1 MAERLTLQE
10 RAQLAAQYEVW
21 QSVVRVQRWWRTIHG
36 PRAQVDPKTIK
47 NCHSKLM
54 TTGSVADVR
63 RRGGPSTSRAQETV
77 HAVQE
82 MFERSPRKST
92 RQAAQESGL
101 SRYTVVISFEWQFL
115 IVFGSTWARG
125 P

>member
-1 MAERLTLQE
+1 MPSWRHGTKFGDLSFEFKDGGGPFTDHVPKWTRK
-10 RAQLAAQYEVW
+10 
-21 QSVVRVQRWWRTIHG
+21 QSRTAT
-36 PRAQVDPKTIK
+36 R
-47 NCHSKLM
+47 SS
-54 TTGSVADVR
+54 SVADVR
-63 RRGGPSTSRAQETV
+63 RRGRPSTSRAQETV

-92 RQAAQESGL
+92 RQAARESGL
-101 SRYTVVISFEWQFL
+101 SRYTVVMSFEWQFL